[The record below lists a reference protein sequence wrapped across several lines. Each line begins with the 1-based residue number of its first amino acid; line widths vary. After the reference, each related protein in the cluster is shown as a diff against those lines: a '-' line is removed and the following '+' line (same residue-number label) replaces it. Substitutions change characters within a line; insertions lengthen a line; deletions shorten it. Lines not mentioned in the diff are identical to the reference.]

1 MTKQSKGR
9 PALSEVQLEIMQEVW
24 SGKEVTV
31 TQVWEALERKRGVAR
46 NTVHTLIE
54 RLTRKG
60 WLKRRIEGQT
70 HYFSATSTRTRT
82 LKDLVNRLVDTAFAG
97 SAEGL
102 VLALLQGRELSAA
115 EIDRIRE
122 MIEQSRKESA

>member
-1 MTKQSKGR
+1 MTKQNKGR
-9 PALSEVQLEIMQEVW
+9 PALSEVQMEIMQEVW
-24 SGKEVTV
+24 TGKEVTV

-82 LKDLVNRLVDTAFAG
+82 LKDVVNRLVDTAFAG

-122 MIEQSRKESA
+122 MIEQSRKENT

>member
-1 MTKQSKGR
+1 MTKHNKGR
-9 PALSEVQLEIMQEVW
+9 PALSEVQMEIMQEVW

-82 LKDLVNRLVDTAFAG
+82 LKDVVNRLVDTAFAG